1 MADTDRQHQSSC
13 FGFNP
18 FYQDHVLEANFEDS
32 AMEAADNDDIA
43 LTTED
48 IEENY
53 LETAVVE
60 NDGSETAYNE
70 DAIMEAAGCEDDILE
85 AVGSEDE
92 EHQGWHLK
100 DYFSPC
106 FCLLFFEKQ
115 SFYKKDIY

>member
-32 AMEAADNDDIA
+32 ATKAADNEDIA

-48 IEENY
+48 IEEND
-53 LETAVVE
+53 LETAVVVS
-60 NDGSETAYNE
+60 DGSETAYNE
-70 DAIMEAAGCEDDILE
+70 DAVMEADRCEEDILE

-92 EHQGWHLK
+92 EHQGCIWRT
-100 DYFSPC
+100 YFSLP
-106 FCLLFFEKQ
+106 FKIFFT
-115 SFYKKDIY
+115 SFAVFNHKN